1 MKILVTG
8 ADGFIGS
15 HLVEQLVKCGHS
27 VRAFI
32 YYNSFNSRGW
42 LDNID
47 QKVSN
52 NIEFLSGDIRD
63 PNGVRNAVK
72 GTDVVFHL
80 AALIAIPFSYHS
92 PDTYVQTNVVGT
104 LNILQAVKELGI
116 KKLIHTST
124 SEVYGSARS
133 YQ

>member
-116 KKLIHTST
+116 KN
-124 SEVYGSARS
+124 
-133 YQ
+133 